1 MAIDKIAVEV
11 GLETQNAEQK
21 YNKLIAEFNAKGK
34 EIKKLQVKIDKT
46 DIDKIKTDLANVNN
60 QINRLKV
67 NKVKLEADVSRLNA
81 LREELAKTEDMILK
95 SKRKKLKMEIDGE
108 PTKKIKEVGLAIRE
122 LSQTKAEIKAK
133 IDGLEKAE
141 KDLNYFYDLLKKRAD
156 LEIQIKNY
164 EGSKEKLEQ
173 LQAEAESL
181 NGEIIEVSEQL
192 NGDKQVKSSLEYLKD
207 TITEINNRR
216 INITTVGQGIEDLGR
231 KMNNIFSINGNSP
244 VGRFMNFFIKGIGYS
259 AIYRNVT
266 AFQSGI
272 TTAFSEGIKRYDMIN
287 VSKRTL
293 ATVLADT
300 QDATGKIQKSI
311 DALDKSIEGLPTTL
325 NDAMSAV
332 TRFTSIN
339 HDIDRSQ
346 KLFSA
351 MNDAIL
357 TFGGTQDQVNNAVTQ
372 YSQIMGS
379 KMDARTFRSLEEA
392 QMTPALTAV
401 AKKMG
406 MTFTEFRNA
415 FTGQNP
421 TISLQQFE
429 DALIELDEKG
439 GGGLASLSSMA
450 KKSSETISN
459 AFGLMQKRANK
470 AMTNI
475 IASVDK
481 LVKKMTGKNIYEN
494 IYGFTETM
502 MKKSEE
508 ISKWINENPDKIMNV
523 INGIKDALHGLA
535 EEARKWNI
543 KDILN
548 GIADAKPVFNGIL
561 DMLKFAYGLFKG
573 ITGFIGGGNQSRG
586 LGRLIAGWYLMSKS
600 LIVLGKA
607 IKFFAPGIAILAQ
620 LGKISKTG
628 TLFKGFKGIGKMKKA
643 IENPFGSAS
652 ETGKKVTDVFNADA
666 FKNMLSKHLDKGLY
680 LAELAGLAGDM
691 ILFAKAIKA
700 LDESMPDNVGDL
712 VKDIGML
719 GTVVVSM
726 EGLALLVGKISE
738 NTRGADFTGIVA
750 MIAEGGTLWV
760 FAKSIQ
766 EFNKALKGITFMD
779 VMTRLS
785 ALAEV
790 VVGFGAIATAIGL
803 GVSAFQ
809 PLALLSSVGFIGMIA
824 EGGTLWVLAKAVQAL
839 NKLPN
844 NYKGIGKKV
853 NALMDTVNTII
864 DSMTEHKTLNSVPVI
879 GPAINALDNFAKGL
893 GGYTKAFENK
903 GLANA
908 IKSIG
913 KIYDS
918 IKSIGSVK
926 KFDKAKIKKGIDSI
940 SSIIKFMYTDDSIKW
955 IRENSMPKTGGGKDT
970 GNNTLLNDADNLNNN
985 FSQISKIF
993 KSISKSG
1000 EYLNNIQNFNFDPNV
1015 IVQKVQQLR
1024 DIISAFTERTSTDT
1038 NAKDSSSLVYQ
1049 VGKLKGKV
1057 KILKQLGDIFNSIST
1072 ALSSV
1077 STIGNTDYKLD
1088 DSVIESI
1095 NTKIGYIKSIVSEI
1109 TKEDFVKILSKKKIP
1124 NASKFGNLNDI
1135 ITQFTNILN
1144 SLNSFNTTW
1153 NNMQATSFNGQDMVG
1168 NIKGTIQGFNDIMSA
1183 FTENDVKDGKQVKGS
1198 NLVANIQKIG
1208 KQQQAFSQLGTMVQ
1222 GMISAVQQL
1231 DSLTGLLTS
1240 DKSTAYQTTLSNFR
1254 MVIKTITAG
1263 GKDSLVKD
1271 VSSIGKQ
1278 SEAFSTLPNALTNML
1293 NSINIINQMY
1303 ATLNNID
1310 LESVRD
1316 KIIEARDI
1324 VFKLFSANGEND
1336 GDLASTVAN
1345 INKVNFSGLLTKIQQ
1360 YSSVINTINSLAP
1373 VDTAKVATITQ
1384 QVKTAI
1390 NDIADSAQGANA
1402 NKAVA
1407 DLKQIASSFK
1417 QIRDELMSIAS
1428 TFYDVGKECANAIL
1442 TGFQEFGLGNT
1453 MSTDVTDIAS
1463 LITKNA
1469 SGAYQSL
1476 GTSLGGKF
1484 VKGFKSGIKNI
1495 SLSSLTKALTS
1506 GNTFYDTGVSL
1517 GKQLLSGIKQ
1527 GVSGGVTVHAT
1538 LSTHKS
1544 DGGAISRVFPQA
1556 FRTAHATSM
1565 GRLPGFHPSIG
1576 YSNGGT
1582 IYRAKGGLAY
1592 FEPKG
1597 TDTVPAMLTPGEY
1610 VIKRSS
1616 VSKYGE
1622 KFFDHLNNMDLEGA
1636 LDHVKSRYNNPSQSI
1651 IKNYSIVNN
1660 NTVNKYDNRSV
1671 TINGDARKAETKTK
1685 VGRWMR
1691 ELA

>member
-1 MAIDKIAVEV
+1 MAIDKLAVEID
-11 GLETQNAEQK
+11 LETQNAEQK
-21 YNKLIAEFNAKGK
+21 YKRLIAEFNAKGK
-34 EIKKLQVKIDKT
+34 EIKKLQIQIDKT
-46 DIDKIKTDLANVNN
+46 DINKIKSDLENLNS
-60 QINRLKV
+60 QINRIKG
-67 NKVKLEADVSRLNA
+67 NKFSLEADVSKLNK
-81 LREELAKTEDMILK
+81 LREELDE
-95 SKRKKLKMEIDGE
+95 
-108 PTKKIKEVGLAIRE
+108 TKKMIVELQRQKLDLEVSGASSKEIKEVDLALKDLRVHKGEINVQINGLKQ
-122 LSQTKAEIKAK
+122 S
-133 IDGLEKAE
+133 E
-141 KDLNYFYDLLKKRAD
+141 KDLKYFYDLLKQRAD

-173 LQAEAESL
+173 LKADYNEL
-181 NGEIIEVSEQL
+181 DGEIIEVREQL
-192 NGDKQVKSSLEYLKD
+192 VGDGQVKSSLERLKE

-216 INITTVGQGIEDLGR
+216 INITAVGQGIEDVGR
-231 KMNNIFSINGNSP
+231 KMNNIFSINVNSP
-244 VGRFMNFFIKGIGYS
+244 IGRFMNFFIKGIGYS

-300 QDATGKIQKSI
+300 QDATGKIQKAI
-311 DALDKSIEGLPTTL
+311 DSLDKSIEGLPTTL

-332 TRFTSIN
+332 TKFTSIN

-351 MNDAIL
+351 MNAAIL
-357 TFGGTQDQVNNAVTQ
+357 TFGGTQDPVNNAVTQ

-459 AFGLMQKRANK
+459 AFGLMQTRANK

-494 IYGFTETM
+494 VYGFTETM

-508 ISKWINENPDKIMNV
+508 MSKWIDQNPDKIMNV
-523 INGIKDALHGLA
+523 INGIKDAFHGLA
-535 EEARKWNI
+535 EEARTWNM
-543 KDILN
+543 KDILK
-548 GIADAKPVFNGIL
+548 GISDAKPVLNGIL
-561 DMLKFAYGLFKG
+561 DMFKFAYNIFKV
-573 ITGFIGGGNQSRG
+573 ITRFIFVGYQSSG
-586 LGRLIAGWYLMSKS
+586 LGRLIAGWYLMSKG

-607 IKFFAPGIAILAQ
+607 IKFFAPSIAILAQ

-628 TLFKGFKGIGKMKKA
+628 TLFKGFKGLGNMKKA
-643 IENPFGSAS
+643 IENPFGSGS
-652 ETGKKVTDVFNADA
+652 DTGKKATDVFNVDS

-691 ILFAKAIKA
+691 ILFAKAIKE
-700 LDESMPDNVGDL
+700 LDNSMPDNIGDL
-712 VKDIGML
+712 LKDIGML

-726 EGLALLVGKISE
+726 EGLAVLVGKISE
-738 NTRGADFTGIVA
+738 NLKGADFTGIVA
-750 MIAEGGTLWV
+750 MIAEGGTLWM
-760 FAKSIQ
+760 FAKAIQ
-766 EFNKALKGITFMD
+766 EFNKALKGVTFTD
-779 VMTRLS
+779 VITRLS

-790 VVGFGAIATAIGL
+790 VVGFGAIATAVGFGI
-803 GVSAFQ
+803 SAFQ
-809 PLALLSSVGFIGMIA
+809 PLTLLSSIGFIGLIA
-824 EGGTLWVLAKAVQAL
+824 EGGTLWLLAKSVQAL
-839 NKLPN
+839 NKLPS
-844 NYKGIGKKV
+844 NYKGISKKV
-853 NALMDTVNTII
+853 NALMDTVNDIMYA
-864 DSMTEHKTLNSVPVI
+864 MTEHKTLNSVPVI

-893 GGYTKAFENK
+893 SGFTKAFENK
-903 GLANA
+903 GIASS
-908 IKSIG
+908 IESIG
-913 KIYDS
+913 KIFDS
-918 IKSIGSVK
+918 IESISKVK
-926 KFDKAKIKKGIDSI
+926 KFNKDKIKSNINNVA
-940 SSIIKFMYTDDSIKW
+940 SIIKFMYTDDSIKW
-955 IRENSMPKTGGGKDT
+955 IRDNSMPETGGGKDK
-970 GNNTLLNDADNLNNN
+970 GNNTLLNDADNLSNN

-1000 EYLNNIQNFNFDPNV
+1000 DYLKNIQNFSFDPNV

-1024 DIISAFTERTSTDT
+1024 DIMSAFTERASTDT
-1038 NAKDSSSLVYQ
+1038 GKKDSSSLVYQ
-1049 VGKLKGKV
+1049 MGKLKGKV
-1057 KILKQLGDIFNSIST
+1057 KTLGQLGNIFNSISS
-1072 ALSSV
+1072 ALSSI

-1088 DSVIESI
+1088 DSVIQSI
-1095 NTKIGYIKSIVSEI
+1095 NTKIGYVKSIISEI

-1124 NASKFGNLNDI
+1124 SASKFGNLNDI
-1135 ITQFTNILN
+1135 ISQFTNILN
-1144 SLNSFNTTW
+1144 GLNTFNTTW
-1153 NNMQATSFNGQDMVG
+1153 NNMQSTSFNGQDMVG
-1168 NIKGTIQGFNDIMSA
+1168 NIKGTIKGFNNIISA
-1183 FTENDVKDGKQVKGS
+1183 FTENDVKDDKTVKNS
-1198 NLVANIQKIG
+1198 NLVANINKIG
-1208 KQQQAFSQLGTMVQ
+1208 KQQQAFSQLGTIVQ
-1222 GMISAVQQL
+1222 GMVSAVQQL
-1231 DSLTGLLTS
+1231 DSLAGLLTS

-1278 SEAFSTLPNALTNML
+1278 SEAFSALPNALTNML

-1303 ATLNNID
+1303 ATLSNID

-1324 VFKLFSANGEND
+1324 VFKLFSANGSND

-1345 INKVNFSGLLTKIQQ
+1345 INKVNFSGLLTSIQQ
-1360 YSSVINTINSLAP
+1360 YSSAINTLNSLAP
-1373 VDTAKVATITQ
+1373 VDTAKISSITE
-1384 QVKTAI
+1384 QVKTSI
-1390 NDIADSAQGANA
+1390 HSIVESTKGADG

-1407 DLKQIASSFK
+1407 QVKQLADSFK
-1417 QIRDELMSIAS
+1417 QVRDELMSVAS
-1428 TFYDVGKECANAIL
+1428 SFYDVGNESANAISR
-1442 TGFQEFGLGNT
+1442 GFKEFGLGNVLT
-1453 MSTDVTDIAS
+1453 TSVTDVAS

-1517 GKQLLSGIKQ
+1517 GKQLLSGIRQ

-1565 GRLPGFHPSIG
+1565 GRLPGFHPLIG
-1576 YSNGGT
+1576 HSNGGT

-1592 FEPKG
+1592 FEPIG

-1610 VIKRSS
+1610 VIKRSA

-1622 KFFDHLNNMDLEGA
+1622 KFFDHLNNMDLDGA
-1636 LDHVKSRYNNPSQSI
+1636 LNRIKTRYNNPSQSI

-1660 NTVNKYDNRSV
+1660 NTINKYDNRSV

-1691 ELA
+1691 ALA

>member
-21 YNKLIAEFNAKGK
+21 YNKLIAEFNAKSK

-46 DIDKIKTDLANVNN
+46 DIDKIKTDLVNVNN
-60 QINRLKV
+60 QINRLKA

-95 SKRKKLKMEIDGE
+95 LKRVKVNMELAGE

-122 LSQTKAEIKAK
+122 LSQTKAEINAK

-164 EGSKEKLEQ
+164 EDNKEKLEQ
-173 LQAEAESL
+173 LQAEADSL
-181 NGEIIEVSEQL
+181 NGEIIEVTEQL

-216 INITTVGQGIEDLGR
+216 INITAVGQGIEDLGR

-244 VGRFMNFFIKGIGYS
+244 VGRFMSFFIKGIGYS

-311 DALDKSIEGLPTTL
+311 DALEKSIEGLPTTL

-332 TRFTSIN
+332 TKFTSIN

-429 DALIELDEKG
+429 DALIDLDEKG

-459 AFGLMQKRANK
+459 AFSLMQTRANK

-475 IASVDK
+475 ISSVDN
-481 LVKKMTGKNIYEN
+481 LVKKVTGKNIYEN
-494 IYGFTETM
+494 VYGFTETM

-523 INGIKDALHGLA
+523 INGIKDASHGLA
-535 EEARKWNI
+535 EEARTWNI

-548 GIADAKPVFNGIL
+548 GIADAKPVLNGIL
-561 DMLKFAYGLFKG
+561 DMLKFAYNIFKG
-573 ITGFIGGGNQSRG
+573 MTSFIGGGNQSRG
-586 LGRLIAGWYLMSKS
+586 LGRLIAGWYLMSKG

-607 IKFFAPGIAILAQ
+607 IKFFAPSIAILAQ

-628 TLFKGFKGIGKMKKA
+628 TLFKGFKGLGNMKKA
-643 IENPFGSAS
+643 IENPFGSGS
-652 ETGKKVTDVFNADA
+652 DTGKKATDVFNVDS

-691 ILFAKAIKA
+691 ILFAKAIKE
-700 LDESMPDNVGDL
+700 LDNSMPDNIGDL
-712 VKDIGML
+712 LTDIGML

-726 EGLALLVGKISE
+726 EGLAVLVGKISE
-738 NTRGADFTGIVA
+738 NVKGADFTGIVA
-750 MIAEGGTLWV
+750 MIAEGGTLWM
-760 FAKSIQ
+760 FAKAIQ
-766 EFNKALKGITFMD
+766 EFNKALKGVTFTD
-779 VMTRLS
+779 VITRLS

-790 VVGFGAIATAIGL
+790 VVGFGAIATAVGFGI
-803 GVSAFQ
+803 SAFQ
-809 PLALLSSVGFIGMIA
+809 PLALLSSIGFIGLIA
-824 EGGTLWVLAKAVQAL
+824 EGGTLWLLAKSVQAL
-839 NKLPN
+839 NKLPS

-853 NALMDTVNTII
+853 NALMDTVNDIMYA
-864 DSMTEHKTLNSVPVI
+864 MTEHKTLNSVPVI
-879 GPAINALDNFAKGL
+879 GPVITTLDNFAKGL
-893 GGYTKAFENK
+893 SGFTKAFENK
-903 GLANA
+903 GIASS

-913 KIYDS
+913 KIFDS
-918 IKSIGSVK
+918 IESISKVK
-926 KFDKAKIKKGIDSI
+926 KFNKDKIKSNINNVA
-940 SSIIKFMYTDDSIKW
+940 SIIKFMYTDDSIKW
-955 IRENSMPKTGGGKDT
+955 IRDNSMPETGGGKDK

-1024 DIISAFTERTSTDT
+1024 DIMSAFTERTSTDT
-1038 NAKDSSSLVYQ
+1038 NTKDSSSLVYQ
-1049 VGKLKGKV
+1049 VGKLKGKI
-1057 KILKQLGDIFNSIST
+1057 KILEQLGDIFNSIST
-1072 ALSSV
+1072 ALSSI

-1124 NASKFGNLNDI
+1124 NASKFSNLNDI

-1144 SLNSFNTTW
+1144 GLNTFNTTW

-1168 NIKGTIQGFNDIMSA
+1168 NIKGTINGFNDIMSA

-1198 NLVANIQKIG
+1198 NLVANINKIG

-1222 GMISAVQQL
+1222 GMVSAVQQL
-1231 DSLTGLLTS
+1231 DSLTGLLSS
-1240 DKSTAYQTTLSNFR
+1240 DKVTAYQTTLSNFR

-1278 SEAFSTLPNALTNML
+1278 SEAFSALPNALTNML

-1303 ATLNNID
+1303 ATLSNID
-1310 LESVRD
+1310 LEAVRD

-1324 VFKLFSANGEND
+1324 VFKLFSANGSND

-1345 INKVNFSGLLTKIQQ
+1345 VNKVNFSGLLTKIQQ
-1360 YSSVINTINSLAP
+1360 YSSAINTLNSLAP
-1373 VDTAKVATITQ
+1373 VDTAKISSITE
-1384 QVKTAI
+1384 QVKTSI
-1390 NDIADSAQGANA
+1390 NSIAESTKGAKG

-1407 DLKQIASSFK
+1407 QVKQLVDSFK
-1417 QIRDELMSIAS
+1417 QVRDELMSVAS
-1428 TFYDVGKECANAIL
+1428 AFYDVGNESANAISK
-1442 TGFQEFGLGNT
+1442 GFKEFGLGNVLT
-1453 MSTDVTDIAS
+1453 TSVTDVAS

-1469 SGAYQSL
+1469 SGAYRSL
-1476 GTSLGGKF
+1476 GTTLGNKF
-1484 VKGFKSGIKNI
+1484 VSGFKSGIKNI
-1495 SLSSLTKALTS
+1495 NVSSLTRSLNNGSA
-1506 GNTFYDTGVSL
+1506 FYNTGVSL
-1517 GKQLLSGIKQ
+1517 GKQLLAGIRAGAK
-1527 GVSGGVTVHAT
+1527 GNVTVHAT
-1538 LSTHKS
+1538 VSTHKS
-1544 DGGAISRVFPQA
+1544 TGGVVGDTIGSVIGNISSMFSHVF
-1556 FRTAHATSM
+1556 H
-1565 GRLPGFHPSIG
+1565 H
-1576 YSNGGT
+1576 SNGGNVA
-1582 IYRAKGGLAY
+1582 YRAKGGLAY

-1597 TDTVPAMLTPGEY
+1597 TDVVPAMLTPGEY
-1610 VIKRSS
+1610 VIKRSA
-1616 VSKYGE
+1616 VSKYGG
-1622 KFFDHLNNMDLEGA
+1622 KFFDHLNNMDLDGA
-1636 LDHVKSRYNNPSQSI
+1636 LNRIKTRYNNPSQSI

-1660 NTVNKYDNRSV
+1660 NTINKYDNRSV

-1691 ELA
+1691 ALS

>member
-1 MAIDKIAVEV
+1 MAIDKLAVEID
-11 GLETQNAEQK
+11 LETQNAEQK
-21 YNKLIAEFNAKGK
+21 YKRLIAEFNAKGK
-34 EIKKLQVKIDKT
+34 EIKKLQIQIDKT
-46 DIDKIKTDLANVNN
+46 DINKIKSDLENLNS
-60 QINRLKV
+60 QINRIKG
-67 NKVKLEADVSRLNA
+67 NKFSLEADVSKLNK
-81 LREELAKTEDMILK
+81 LREELDE
-95 SKRKKLKMEIDGE
+95 
-108 PTKKIKEVGLAIRE
+108 TKKMIVELQRQKLDLEVSGASSKEIRE
-122 LSQTKAEIKAK
+122 VDLALKDLRVHKGEINVQ
-133 IDGLEKAE
+133 IDGLKQSE
-141 KDLNYFYDLLKKRAD
+141 KDLKYFYDLLKQRAD

-173 LQAEAESL
+173 LKTEYSELDGQ
-181 NGEIIEVSEQL
+181 IIEVREQL
-192 NGDKQVKSSLEYLKD
+192 VGDGQVKSSLERLKE

-216 INITTVGQGIEDLGR
+216 INITAVGQGIEDVGR

-244 VGRFMNFFIKGIGYS
+244 IGRFMSFFIKGIGYS

-300 QDATGKIQKSI
+300 QDATRKIQKAI
-311 DALDKSIEGLPTTL
+311 DSLDKSIEGLPTTL

-332 TRFTSIN
+332 TKFTSIN

-450 KKSSETISN
+450 KKSAETISN
-459 AFGLMQKRANK
+459 AFKLMQVRANK

-475 IASVDK
+475 ISSVDN
-481 LVKKMTGKNIYEN
+481 LVKNVTGKNIYEN
-494 IYGFTETM
+494 VYGFTESM

-508 ISKWINENPDKIMNV
+508 ISKWIDQNPDKIMNV
-523 INGIKDALHGLA
+523 INGIKDAFHGLA
-535 EEARKWNI
+535 EEARTWNM
-543 KDILN
+543 KDILK
-548 GIADAKPVFNGIL
+548 GISDAKPVLNGIL
-561 DMLKFAYGLFKG
+561 DMLKFAYNIFKG
-573 ITGFIGGGNQSRG
+573 MTSFIGGGNQSRG
-586 LGRLIAGWYLMSKS
+586 LGRLIAGWYLMSKG

-607 IKFFAPGIAILAQ
+607 IKFFAPSIAILAQ

-628 TLFKGFKGIGKMKKA
+628 TLFKGFKGLGNMKKA
-643 IENPFGSAS
+643 IENPFGSGS
-652 ETGKKVTDVFNADA
+652 DTGKKATDVFNVDS

-691 ILFAKAIKA
+691 ILFAKAIKE
-700 LDESMPDNVGDL
+700 LDNSMPDNIGDL
-712 VKDIGML
+712 LTDIGML

-726 EGLALLVGKISE
+726 EGLAVLVGKISE
-738 NTRGADFTGIVA
+738 NLKGADFTGIVA
-750 MIAEGGTLWV
+750 MIAEGGTLWM
-760 FAKSIQ
+760 FAKAIQ
-766 EFNKALKGITFMD
+766 EFNKALKGVTFTD
-779 VMTRLS
+779 VITRLS

-790 VVGFGAIATAIGL
+790 VVGFGAIATAVGFGI
-803 GVSAFQ
+803 SAFQ
-809 PLALLSSVGFIGMIA
+809 PLTLLSSIGFIGLIA
-824 EGGTLWVLAKAVQAL
+824 EGGTLWLLAKSVQAL
-839 NKLPN
+839 NKLPS
-844 NYKGIGKKV
+844 NYKGISKKV
-853 NALMDTVNTII
+853 NALMDTVNDIMYA
-864 DSMTEHKTLNSVPVI
+864 MTEHKTLNSVPVI

-893 GGYTKAFENK
+893 SGFTKAFENK
-903 GLANA
+903 GIASS

-913 KIYDS
+913 KIFDS
-918 IKSIGSVK
+918 IESISKVK
-926 KFDKAKIKKGIDSI
+926 KFNKDKIKSNINNVA
-940 SSIIKFMYTDDSIKW
+940 SIIKFMYTDDSIKW
-955 IRENSMPKTGGGKDT
+955 IRDNSMPETGGGKDK
-970 GNNTLLNDADNLNNN
+970 GNNTLLNDADNLSNN

-1000 EYLNNIQNFNFDPNV
+1000 DYLKNIQNFSFDPNV

-1024 DIISAFTERTSTDT
+1024 DIISAFTERASTDT
-1038 NAKDSSSLVYQ
+1038 GKKDSSSLVYQ
-1049 VGKLKGKV
+1049 VGKLKGKI

-1072 ALSSV
+1072 ALSSI

-1088 DSVIESI
+1088 DSVIQSI

-1124 NASKFGNLNDI
+1124 SASKFGNLNDI
-1135 ITQFTNILN
+1135 ISQFTNILN
-1144 SLNSFNTTW
+1144 GLNTFNTTW
-1153 NNMQATSFNGQDMVG
+1153 NNMQSTSFNGQDMVG
-1168 NIKGTIQGFNDIMSA
+1168 NIKGTINGFNDIMSA

-1198 NLVANIQKIG
+1198 NLVANINKIG

-1222 GMISAVQQL
+1222 GMVSAVQQL
-1231 DSLTGLLTS
+1231 DSLTGLLSS
-1240 DKSTAYQTTLSNFR
+1240 DKVTAYQTTLSNFR

-1278 SEAFSTLPNALTNML
+1278 SEAFSALPNALTNML

-1303 ATLNNID
+1303 ATLSNID
-1310 LESVRD
+1310 LEAVRD

-1324 VFKLFSANGEND
+1324 VFKLFSANGSND

-1345 INKVNFSGLLTKIQQ
+1345 VNKVNFSGLLTKIQQ
-1360 YSSVINTINSLAP
+1360 YSSAINTLNSLAP
-1373 VDTAKVATITQ
+1373 VDTAKISSITE
-1384 QVKTAI
+1384 QVKTSI
-1390 NDIADSAQGANA
+1390 NSIAESTKGAKG

-1407 DLKQIASSFK
+1407 QVKQLVDSFK
-1417 QIRDELMSIAS
+1417 QVRDELMSVAS
-1428 TFYDVGKECANAIL
+1428 AFYDVGNESANAISK
-1442 TGFQEFGLGNT
+1442 GFKEFGLGNVLT
-1453 MSTDVTDIAS
+1453 TSVTDVAS

-1469 SGAYQSL
+1469 SGAYRSL
-1476 GTSLGGKF
+1476 GTTLGNKF
-1484 VKGFKSGIKNI
+1484 VSGFKSGIKNI
-1495 SLSSLTKALTS
+1495 SLSSLTKSLNNGSA
-1506 GNTFYDTGVSL
+1506 FYNTGVSL
-1517 GKQLLSGIKQ
+1517 GKQLLAGIRAGAK
-1527 GVSGGVTVHAT
+1527 GNVTVHAT
-1538 LSTHKS
+1538 VSTHKS
-1544 DGGAISRVFPQA
+1544 TGGAVGDAIGSVIGNISSMFSHVF
-1556 FRTAHATSM
+1556 H
-1565 GRLPGFHPSIG
+1565 H
-1576 YSNGGT
+1576 SNGGNVA
-1582 IYRAKGGLAY
+1582 YRAKGGLAY

-1597 TDTVPAMLTPGEY
+1597 TDVVPAMLTPGEY
-1610 VIKRSS
+1610 VIKRSA
-1616 VSKYGE
+1616 VSKYGG
-1622 KFFDHLNNMDLEGA
+1622 KFFDHLNNMDLDGA
-1636 LDHVKSRYNNPSQSI
+1636 LNRIKTRYNNPSQSI

-1660 NTVNKYDNRSV
+1660 NTINKYDNRSV

-1691 ELA
+1691 ALS